1 MRIDVTNLS
10 KIIRGSVI
18 LDNIS
23 IHFESG
29 HIYGIIGK
37 NGSGKTMLLRAISG
51 LIVPSS
57 GVVYV
62 DGKALGT
69 EISFPP
75 EIGILIEKP
84 EFLGHLSG
92 FENLKMLSEIKGS
105 ISDANI
111 AEYMNYFDLDPEE
124 KKPVRKYSQGM
135 KQKLGIIQAIMEN
148 QKLLVLDEPF
158 NALDEKSVKLFRE
171 LLIEY
176 KKQEKLI
183 ILGTA
188 NLIGS
193 IIHVNGSK
201 PLGHAVIVNNA
212 TGTAR
217 NQIYFT
223 AHSPNAKNL
232 NLADEYS
239 GQMVS
244 IRPTYFYDVTT
255 CTGANTSHTFSSTN
269 SKCARCG
276 YVRTYII
283 PTLLIPMAKNTQITL
298 TARTNHTVSSISMS
312 VKNPNGA
319 TTNLGTVTN
328 TNSISKVYTPTV
340 AAHPN
345 DLYTVTV
352 TAVSADGVTTSSTW
366 TFRTY

>member
-62 DGKALGT
+62 DGKCIKNANTYFRKALGT

-183 ILGTA
+183 ILTSH
-188 NLIGS
+188 NKEDIESLCD
-193 IIHVNGSK
+193 H
-201 PLGHAVIVNNA
+201 
-212 TGTAR
+212 TY
-217 NQIYFT
+217 QIQ
-223 AHSPNAKNL
+223 
-232 NLADEYS
+232 S
-239 GQMVS
+239 GQ
-244 IRPTYFYDVTT
+244 
-255 CTGANTSHTFSSTN
+255 
-269 SKCARCG
+269 
-276 YVRTYII
+276 II
-283 PTLLIPMAKNTQITL
+283 AE
-298 TARTNHTVSSISMS
+298 
-312 VKNPNGA
+312 
-319 TTNLGTVTN
+319 
-328 TNSISKVYTPTV
+328 
-340 AAHPN
+340 
-345 DLYTVTV
+345 
-352 TAVSADGVTTSSTW
+352 
-366 TFRTY
+366 

>member
-148 QKLLVLDEPF
+148 QNLLVLDEPF

-183 ILGTA
+183 ILTS
-188 NLIGS
+188 LI
-193 IIHVNGSK
+193 IRK
-201 PLGHAVIVNNA
+201 
-212 TGTAR
+212 T
-217 NQIYFT
+217 
-223 AHSPNAKNL
+223 L
-232 NLADEYS
+232 NLSATTPIEYS
-239 GQMVS
+239 QGRLLQNDVKQK
-244 IRPTYFYDVTT
+244 PTQDAATDDGC
-255 CTGANTSHTFSSTN
+255 CTLHF
-269 SKCARCG
+269 C
-276 YVRTYII
+276 
-283 PTLLIPMAKNTQITL
+283 
-298 TARTNHTVSSISMS
+298 
-312 VKNPNGA
+312 
-319 TTNLGTVTN
+319 
-328 TNSISKVYTPTV
+328 
-340 AAHPN
+340 
-345 DLYTVTV
+345 
-352 TAVSADGVTTSSTW
+352 
-366 TFRTY
+366 FRYCQYPRL

>member
-23 IHFESG
+23 IQFESG

-183 ILGTA
+183 ILTSH
-188 NLIGS
+188 NKEDIESLCD
-193 IIHVNGSK
+193 H
-201 PLGHAVIVNNA
+201 
-212 TGTAR
+212 TY
-217 NQIYFT
+217 QIQ
-223 AHSPNAKNL
+223 
-232 NLADEYS
+232 S
-239 GQMVS
+239 GQ
-244 IRPTYFYDVTT
+244 
-255 CTGANTSHTFSSTN
+255 
-269 SKCARCG
+269 
-276 YVRTYII
+276 II
-283 PTLLIPMAKNTQITL
+283 AE
-298 TARTNHTVSSISMS
+298 
-312 VKNPNGA
+312 
-319 TTNLGTVTN
+319 
-328 TNSISKVYTPTV
+328 
-340 AAHPN
+340 
-345 DLYTVTV
+345 
-352 TAVSADGVTTSSTW
+352 
-366 TFRTY
+366 